1 MWSQEL
7 ALDKKDLFY
16 IYMNLYVRYFD
27 HETLARSVGEAM
39 AFLETIREIKTDA
52 SVAGR
57 IASFLESNNAYPFRL
72 KVSYNNYVLFL
83 KTDAKSLDEFKR
95 MEQMRREQRME
106 RPAFIQPERKRSAA
120 DMLNEEREGWYEA
133 SLMFKRVVLIRDTNK
148 FQYKDTRFRVRLK
161 AHSGMDCY
169 NRIVNHLRN
178 RQDVD
183 SRSQFPSAKSANFE
197 FKFIEGDNSHRNVED
212 NGEVSAAASLL
223 SMKNE
228 NKFQENTDSASAN
241 LDNYSVPEAAFDN
254 NNEMQNTEE

>member
-1 MWSQEL
+1 
-7 ALDKKDLFY
+7 
-16 IYMNLYVRYFD
+16 MNLYVRYFD

-57 IASFLESNNAYPFRL
+57 IAAFLESNNAYPFRL

-83 KTDAKSLDEFKR
+83 KTEAKSLDEFKR
-95 MEQMRREQRME
+95 MEQMRREQRVE
-106 RPAFIQPERKRSAA
+106 RPAFVQPERKRSAT
-120 DMLNEEREGWYEA
+120 DLLNEEREGWYEA

-148 FQYKDTRFRVRLK
+148 FQYKDTRFKVRLK

-183 SRSQFPSAKSANFE
+183 SRSQFPSAKSANFD
-197 FKFIEGDNSHRNVED
+197 FKFIESDKPQQNNEGKE
-212 NGEVSAAASLL
+212 EVSAVASLL
-223 SMKNE
+223 SVK
-228 NKFQENTDSASAN
+228 TDVKIQNDAEPIPTEF
-241 LDNYSVPEAAFDN
+241 DNYSVPEAAFGNGDN
-254 NNEMQNTEE
+254 EAQSAKE